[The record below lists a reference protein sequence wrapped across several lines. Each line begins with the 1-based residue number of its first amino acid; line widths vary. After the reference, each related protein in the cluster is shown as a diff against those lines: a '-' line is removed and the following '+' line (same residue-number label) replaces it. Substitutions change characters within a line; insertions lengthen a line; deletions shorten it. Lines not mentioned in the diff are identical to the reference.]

1 MKIIFA
7 PAKEMRIDKLSTD
20 KPLYSAT
27 TQAIIQTL
35 QAQSDD
41 QLKKLYK
48 ISDQQ
53 VSQVKDYIRHLN
65 TGPAYQAL
73 DLYNGLAFR
82 QIDVDL
88 ADIAISSYLDQ
99 HFRIL
104 SALYG
109 PVKATDP
116 IRPYRLDFN
125 TPLKVNG
132 QNLRHLWGSDFNDFF
147 EKEEII
153 LNLASQEF
161 SAMLDKDRYTWIDF
175 EFYEYDVTKANG
187 IKKHATISKKGR
199 GKMLQFL
206 AENQIRDIAAI
217 KEFCSDGYQ
226 FDSERSNERKIVFIK
241 LKN

>member
-53 VSQVKDYIRHLN
+53 VSQVKDYMRHLN

-88 ADIAISSYLDQ
+88 ADIAIASYLDQ

-226 FDSERSNERKIVFIK
+226 FDSERSSDRKIVFIK

>member
-20 KPLYSAT
+20 KPIYSAT

-65 TGPAYQAL
+65 TGPTYQAL

-88 ADIAISSYLDQ
+88 VDSKIASYLDQ

-147 EKEEII
+147 EEGETV

-161 SAMLDKDRYTWIDF
+161 SGMLDQGRYHWVDF
-175 EFYEYDVTKANG
+175 EFYEYDPNKANG
-187 IKKHATISKKGR
+187 LKKHSTISKKGR
-199 GKMLQFL
+199 GKMVAFL
-206 AENQIRDIAAI
+206 ASNQIKNLTDIKKFDA
-217 KEFCSDGYQ
+217 DGYR
-226 FDSERSNERKIVFIK
+226 FDLDHSNDNKFVFIK
-241 LKN
+241 QRS

>member
-7 PAKEMRIDKLSTD
+7 PAKEMKVDKISTD
-20 KPLYSAT
+20 KPIYSAT
-27 TQAIIQTL
+27 TQAIIQSL
-35 QAQSDD
+35 QALSND

-65 TGPAYQAL
+65 TGPAYKAL

-82 QIDVDL
+82 QIELNLEDSE
-88 ADIAISSYLDQ
+88 IASYLDQ

-109 PVKATDP
+109 PIEATDP

-125 TPLKVNG
+125 TPLKVDG
-132 QNLRHLWGSDFNDFF
+132 QNLRHLWGSDFNAFF
-147 EKEEII
+147 EKGETV

-161 SAMLDKDRYTWIDF
+161 SVMLDQGRYHWVDF
-175 EFYEYDVTKANG
+175 EFYEYDPNKTDG
-187 IKKHATISKKGR
+187 LKKHSTISKKGR
-199 GKMLQFL
+199 GKMVAFL
-206 AENQIRDIAAI
+206 ASNQIKNLTDIKKFDA
-217 KEFCSDGYQ
+217 DGYQ
-226 FDSERSNERKIVFIK
+226 FDLDHSNNNKFVFIK
-241 LKN
+241 KRS

>member
-1 MKIIFA
+1 MKIIFS
-7 PAKEMRIDKLSTD
+7 PAKEMKLDQVSVDQPMYTD
-20 KPLYSAT
+20 T
-27 TQAIIQTL
+27 TKAIIQTL
-35 QAQSDD
+35 QTLSGE

-53 VSQVKDYIRHLN
+53 VAQVKEYIRHLN
-65 TGPAYQAL
+65 VGDAYSAL
-73 DLYNGLAFR
+73 SLYNGLAFR
-82 QIDVDL
+82 QIDLDTSEP
-88 ADIAISSYLDQ
+88 AIAEYLDQ
-99 HFRIL
+99 HLRIL

-109 PVKATDP
+109 PIKAADP

-125 TPLKVNG
+125 TALKVEG
-132 QNLRHLWGSDFNDFF
+132 QNLRQLWGSDFNHFF
-147 EKEEII
+147 EKGEII

-175 EFYEYDVTKANG
+175 EFYEYAATKANG

-206 AENQIRDIAAI
+206 AENQIKDIAAI
-217 KEFCSDGYQ
+217 KEFCSEGYQ

>member
-7 PAKEMRIDKLSTD
+7 PAKEMKVDKISTD
-20 KPLYSAT
+20 KPIYSAT
-27 TQAIIQTL
+27 TQAIIQSL
-35 QAQSDD
+35 QALSND

-65 TGPAYQAL
+65 TGPAYKAL

-82 QIDVDL
+82 QIELNLEDSQ
-88 ADIAISSYLDQ
+88 IASYLDQ

-109 PVKATDP
+109 PIEATDP

-125 TPLKVNG
+125 TPLKVDG
-132 QNLRHLWGSDFNDFF
+132 QNLRHLWGSDFNAFF
-147 EKEEII
+147 EKGETV

-161 SAMLDKDRYTWIDF
+161 SVMLDQGRYHWVDF
-175 EFYEYDVTKANG
+175 EFYEYDPNKTDG
-187 IKKHATISKKGR
+187 LKKHSTISKKGR
-199 GKMLQFL
+199 GKMVAFL
-206 AENQIRDIAAI
+206 ASNQIKNLTDIKKFDA
-217 KEFCSDGYQ
+217 DGYQ
-226 FDSERSNERKIVFIK
+226 FDLDHSNNNKFVFIK
-241 LKN
+241 KRS

>member
-53 VSQVKDYIRHLN
+53 VSQVKDYMGHLN
-65 TGPAYQAL
+65 MGPTYQAL

-82 QIDVDL
+82 QIGVDL
-88 ADIAISSYLDQ
+88 ADIAIASYLDQ

-147 EKEEII
+147 EKGETV

-161 SAMLDKDRYTWIDF
+161 SVMLDQGRYHWIDF
-175 EFYEYDVTKANG
+175 EFYEYDSNKADG
-187 IKKHATISKKGR
+187 LKKHSTISKKGR
-199 GKMLQFL
+199 GKMVAFL
-206 AENQIRDIAAI
+206 ASNQIKNLTDIKKFDA
-217 KEFCSDGYQ
+217 DGYQ
-226 FDSERSNERKIVFIK
+226 FESNHSNDNKFVFVKRKR
-241 LKN
+241 

>member
-7 PAKEMRIDKLSTD
+7 PAKEMKIDKISTEKTIYTD
-20 KPLYSAT
+20 T

-35 QAQSDD
+35 QAQSED

-65 TGPAYQAL
+65 TGPAYKAL

-82 QIDVDL
+82 QIELNLEDSE
-88 ADIAISSYLDQ
+88 IASYLDQ

-109 PVKATDP
+109 PIKATDP

-125 TPLKVNG
+125 TPLKVDG
-132 QNLRHLWGSDFNDFF
+132 QNLRHLWGSDFN
-147 EKEEII
+147 
-153 LNLASQEF
+153 A
-161 SAMLDKDRYTWIDF
+161 
-175 EFYEYDVTKANG
+175 
-187 IKKHATISKKGR
+187 
-199 GKMLQFL
+199 FL
-206 AENQIRDIAAI
+206 KR
-217 KEFCSDGYQ
+217 
-226 FDSERSNERKIVFIK
+226 ERQS
-241 LKN
+241 

>member
-7 PAKEMRIDKLSTD
+7 PAKEMKIDKLSTD

-65 TGPAYQAL
+65 AGPAYQAL

-82 QIDVDL
+82 QIDVD
-88 ADIAISSYLDQ
+88 DEDSEIASYLDQ

-109 PVKATDP
+109 PIKATDP

-147 EKEEII
+147 EKGETV

-161 SAMLDKDRYTWIDF
+161 SGMLDQNRYHWIDF
-175 EFYEYDVTKANG
+175 EFYEYDSNKAYG
-187 IKKHATISKKGR
+187 LKKHSTISKKGR
-199 GKMLQFL
+199 GKMVAFL
-206 AENQIRDIAAI
+206 ASNQIKNFTDIKKFDA
-217 KEFCSDGYQ
+217 DGYQ
-226 FDSERSNERKIVFIK
+226 FESNHSNDNKFVFVKRKR
-241 LKN
+241 

>member
-7 PAKEMRIDKLSTD
+7 PAKEMKVDKISTD
-20 KPLYSAT
+20 KPIYSAT
-27 TQAIIQTL
+27 TQAIIQSL
-35 QAQSDD
+35 QALSND

-65 TGPAYQAL
+65 KGPAYKAL

-88 ADIAISSYLDQ
+88 ADSEIASYLNQ

-104 SALYG
+104 SALHG
-109 PVKATDP
+109 PIKATDP

-125 TPLKVNG
+125 TPLKVDG
-132 QNLRHLWGSDFNDFF
+132 QNLRHLWGSDFNAFF
-147 EKEEII
+147 EKGETV

-161 SAMLDKDRYTWIDF
+161 SVMLDQDRYHWVDF
-175 EFYEYDVTKANG
+175 EFYEYDPNKTDG
-187 IKKHATISKKGR
+187 LKKHSTISKKGR
-199 GKMLQFL
+199 GKMVAFL
-206 AENQIRDIAAI
+206 ASNQIKNLTDIQKFDA
-217 KEFCSDGYQ
+217 DGYQ
-226 FDSERSNERKIVFIK
+226 FDLDHSNNNKFVFIK
-241 LKN
+241 KRS

>member
-125 TPLKVNG
+125 TPLKVDG
-132 QNLRHLWGSDFNDFF
+132 QNLRNLWGSDFNDFF
-147 EKEEII
+147 EKGETV

-161 SAMLDKDRYTWIDF
+161 SGMLDQDRYHWVDF
-175 EFYEYDVTKANG
+175 EFYEYDPNKANG
-187 IKKHATISKKGR
+187 LKKHSTISKKGR
-199 GKMLQFL
+199 GKMVAFL
-206 AENQIRDIAAI
+206 ASNQIKNLTDIQKFDA
-217 KEFCSDGYQ
+217 DGYQ
-226 FDSERSNERKIVFIK
+226 FDLDHSNDKKFVFIK
-241 LKN
+241 QRS

>member
-7 PAKEMRIDKLSTD
+7 PAKEMKVDKISTD
-20 KPLYSAT
+20 KPKYSAT
-27 TQAIIQTL
+27 TQAIIQSL
-35 QAQSDD
+35 QALSDD

-65 TGPAYQAL
+65 TGPAYKAL

-82 QIDVDL
+82 QIELNLEDSE
-88 ADIAISSYLDQ
+88 IASYLDQ

-109 PVKATDP
+109 PIKATDP

-125 TPLKVNG
+125 TPLKVDG
-132 QNLRHLWGSDFNDFF
+132 QNLRHLWGSDFNAFF
-147 EKEEII
+147 EKGETV

-161 SAMLDKDRYTWIDF
+161 SVMLDQGRYHWVDF
-175 EFYEYDVTKANG
+175 EFYEYDPNKTDG
-187 IKKHATISKKGR
+187 LKKHSTISKKGR
-199 GKMLQFL
+199 GKMVAFL
-206 AENQIRDIAAI
+206 ASNQIKNLTDIKKFDA
-217 KEFCSDGYQ
+217 DGYQ
-226 FDSERSNERKIVFIK
+226 FDLDHSNNNKFVFIK
-241 LKN
+241 KRS

>member
-7 PAKEMRIDKLSTD
+7 PAKEMKVDKISTD
-20 KPLYSAT
+20 KPKYSAT
-27 TQAIIQTL
+27 TQAIIQSL
-35 QAQSDD
+35 QALSDD

-65 TGPAYQAL
+65 TGPAYKAL

-82 QIDVDL
+82 QIELNLEDSE
-88 ADIAISSYLDQ
+88 IASYLDQ

-109 PVKATDP
+109 PIKATDP

-125 TPLKVNG
+125 TPLKVDG
-132 QNLRHLWGSDFNDFF
+132 QNLRHLWGSDFNAFF
-147 EKEEII
+147 EKGETV

-161 SAMLDKDRYTWIDF
+161 SVMLDQGRYHWVDF
-175 EFYEYDVTKANG
+175 EFYEYDPNKTDG
-187 IKKHATISKKGR
+187 LKKHSTISKKGR
-199 GKMLQFL
+199 GKMVAFL
-206 AENQIRDIAAI
+206 ASNQIKNLTDIQKFDA
-217 KEFCSDGYQ
+217 DGYQ
-226 FDSERSNERKIVFIK
+226 FDLDHSNNNKFVFIK
-241 LKN
+241 KRS

>member
-7 PAKEMRIDKLSTD
+7 PAKEMKIDKISTE
-20 KPLYSAT
+20 KPIYTVT

-53 VSQVKDYIRHLN
+53 VSQVKDYIRQLN

-82 QIDVDL
+82 QFIVDD
-88 ADIAISSYLDQ
+88 ADTAIASYLDQ

-109 PVKATDP
+109 PIKATDP

-125 TPLKVNG
+125 TPLKVDG
-132 QNLRHLWGSDFNDFF
+132 QNLRHLWGSDFNAFF
-147 EKEEII
+147 EKGETV

-161 SAMLDKDRYTWIDF
+161 SGMLDQGRYHWIDF
-175 EFYEYDVTKANG
+175 EFYEYDSNKADG
-187 IKKHATISKKGR
+187 LKKHSTISKKGR
-199 GKMLQFL
+199 GKMVAFL
-206 AENQIRDIAAI
+206 ASNQIKNLTDIKKFDA
-217 KEFCSDGYQ
+217 DGYQ
-226 FDSERSNERKIVFIK
+226 FESNYSNDKKFVFIK
-241 LKN
+241 QRS

>member
-7 PAKEMRIDKLSTD
+7 PAKEMRIDTLSTD
-20 KPLYSAT
+20 KPIYSAT

-65 TGPAYQAL
+65 TGPTYQAL

-88 ADIAISSYLDQ
+88 ADSEIASYLDQ

-125 TPLKVNG
+125 TPLKVED

-147 EKEEII
+147 EKGETV

-161 SAMLDKDRYTWIDF
+161 SGMLDQDRYHWVDF
-175 EFYEYDVTKANG
+175 EFYEYDPNKANG
-187 IKKHATISKKGR
+187 LKKHSTISKKGR
-199 GKMLQFL
+199 GKMVAFL
-206 AENQIRDIAAI
+206 ASNQIKNLTDIQKFDAA
-217 KEFCSDGYQ
+217 GYR
-226 FDSERSNERKIVFIK
+226 FDLDHSNDNKFVFIRQRS
-241 LKN
+241 

>member
-20 KPLYSAT
+20 KPIYSAT

-65 TGPAYQAL
+65 TGPTYQAL

-88 ADIAISSYLDQ
+88 VDSKIASYLNQ

-147 EKEEII
+147 EKGETV

-161 SAMLDKDRYTWIDF
+161 SVMLDQGRYHWIDF
-175 EFYEYDVTKANG
+175 EFYEYDSKKADG
-187 IKKHATISKKGR
+187 LKKHSTISKKGR
-199 GKMLQFL
+199 GKMVAFL
-206 AENQIRDIAAI
+206 ASNQIKNLTDIQKFDA
-217 KEFCSDGYQ
+217 DGYR
-226 FDSERSNERKIVFIK
+226 FDLDHSNDNKFVFIK
-241 LKN
+241 QRS

>member
-20 KPLYSAT
+20 KPIYSAT

-41 QLKKLYK
+41 QLKKLHK

-65 TGPAYQAL
+65 TGPTYQAL

-88 ADIAISSYLDQ
+88 VDSKIASYLDQ

-147 EKEEII
+147 EKGETV

-161 SAMLDKDRYTWIDF
+161 SVMLDQGRYHWIDF
-175 EFYEYDVTKANG
+175 EFYEYDSNKADG
-187 IKKHATISKKGR
+187 LKKHSTISKKGR
-199 GKMLQFL
+199 GKMVAFL
-206 AENQIRDIAAI
+206 ASNQIKNLTDIQKFDA
-217 KEFCSDGYQ
+217 DGYR
-226 FDSERSNERKIVFIK
+226 FDLDHSNDNKFVFIK
-241 LKN
+241 QRS

>member
-20 KPLYSAT
+20 KPIYSAT

-88 ADIAISSYLDQ
+88 ADSEIASYLDQ

-147 EKEEII
+147 GKGETV

-161 SAMLDKDRYTWIDF
+161 SGMLDQDRYHWVDF
-175 EFYEYDVTKANG
+175 EFYEYDPNKANG
-187 IKKHATISKKGR
+187 LKKHSTISKKGR
-199 GKMLQFL
+199 GKMVAFL
-206 AENQIRDIAAI
+206 ASNQIKNLTDIQKFDA
-217 KEFCSDGYQ
+217 DGYR
-226 FDSERSNERKIVFIK
+226 FDLDHSNDNKFVFIK
-241 LKN
+241 QRS